1 MEDATIHATKAQDKT
16 VELDVQFINPY
27 KGRGVFAKCQFGK
40 GDFVVEYRGD
50 LITWEE
56 SQRRRRTYHR
66 ASAVFLYE
74 FYWKE
79 KIWCIDASREDG
91 SLGRLVN
98 DDHRHPNCKMKRV
111 IIEGKPHLFLFALRE
126 IHPGQEITYD
136 YGGKDWPWR
145 KQTLEQS
152 DADVE
157 SSDSAVFSAVL
168 ETSER
173 PSTST
178 MKTQE
183 QTIDADVESSDSAVF
198 SAVLETSERPS
209 TSTMKTQEQ
218 TIDADVESSDSA
230 VFSAVLETSERPST
244 STMKGLNKPERV
256 CSSVGLIPSLV
267 DYSDSDSDSQDL
279 CTSPAQ
285 QIESSKT
292 QSLVSDSDLILTDQ
306 ESIPRLR
313 RTKSIQI
320 KDRIEFDSDDLFD
333 PISDNSGSG
342 EEYIPKSCEDSS
354 EDTDEF
360 KGKSLDDINVDPED
374 TVNFDSDQ
382 EGDQEGDLED
392 SLEHGDTTKEADLNT
407 SQEADTD
414 VNASQDTVT
423 STQGSA
429 DKRKHTMRL
438 KGSKGRQ
445 PSIKKKWEEHEIAAV
460 ERHMM
465 SFITSCRVP
474 GKSDSPVSDRMS
486 EDVSRSYTC
495 TYRDRWQVDAL
506 LRSRFESRHDPSE
519 ALISWISN
527 APETNQSLL
536 CLRVLFLQ
544 EVAAVTTTVC
554 RIHEKETQ

>member
-152 DADVE
+152 
-157 SSDSAVFSAVL
+157 
-168 ETSER
+168 
-173 PSTST
+173 
-178 MKTQE
+178 
-183 QTIDADVESSDSAVF
+183 
-198 SAVLETSERPS
+198 
-209 TSTMKTQEQ
+209 
-218 TIDADVESSDSA
+218 DADVESSDSA

>member
-126 IHPGQEITYD
+126 IHPGQEIPYD

-152 DADVE
+152 
-157 SSDSAVFSAVL
+157 
-168 ETSER
+168 
-173 PSTST
+173 
-178 MKTQE
+178 
-183 QTIDADVESSDSAVF
+183 
-198 SAVLETSERPS
+198 
-209 TSTMKTQEQ
+209 
-218 TIDADVESSDSA
+218 DADVESSDSA

-320 KDRIEFDSDDLFD
+320 KERIEFDSDDLFD

-354 EDTDEF
+354 EDTDGLVC
-360 KGKSLDDINVDPED
+360 KKSPLEAHK
-374 TVNFDSDQ
+374 
-382 EGDQEGDLED
+382 DLQIQAEY
-392 SLEHGDTTKEADLNT
+392 STKTWQNT
-407 SQEADTD
+407 CPGPLWLYSASTD
-414 VNASQDTVT
+414 
-423 STQGSA
+423 
-429 DKRKHTMRL
+429 R
-438 KGSKGRQ
+438 SKGR
-445 PSIKKKWEEHEIAAV
+445 AV
-460 ERHMM
+460 ETIEQHGAR
-465 SFITSCRVP
+465 
-474 GKSDSPVSDRMS
+474 
-486 EDVSRSYTC
+486 
-495 TYRDRWQVDAL
+495 
-506 LRSRFESRHDPSE
+506 
-519 ALISWISN
+519 
-527 APETNQSLL
+527 
-536 CLRVLFLQ
+536 
-544 EVAAVTTTVC
+544 
-554 RIHEKETQ
+554 